1 MTKTKTDIILR
12 MEHVAKLYG
21 PNQKEATKLMLEG
34 ADKAEVYRK
43 CGCTVAL
50 WDVNLQIPRG
60 KVFVIIGLSGSGKS
74 TAVRCF
80 NQLTVPTLGNVFF
93 EEQNVG
99 EMNRKELREYRRSK
113 ISMVFQSFGLM
124 NHRDVLGNVSYGL
137 EIKGVPQE
145 EREQRAQEIISMVGL
160 EGWEHQSCQEL
171 SGGMR
176 QRVGIARALANDPE
190 VLLMDEPFS
199 ALDPLVRQDMQFEL
213 LQIQR
218 KLKKTIIFITH
229 DIDEAF
235 KMGDEVCIMKG
246 GQVVQTGTPEELSIN
261 PANEYV
267 RNFIGFADKTKVVSV
282 RSIMITPTSIV
293 RVQESVDQAIREMRR
308 NNLSSVVV
316 IDDDLHLA
324 GILSIKEALAAWK
337 NDLPI
342 EQVLQTNIP
351 TVSPDALISDVDPL
365 ASEAAYPIA
374 VTNQDNV
381 LLGIV
386 TKAGILASFV

>member
-1 MTKTKTDIILR
+1 
-12 MEHVAKLYG
+12 
-21 PNQKEATKLMLEG
+21 
-34 ADKAEVYRK
+34 
-43 CGCTVAL
+43 
-50 WDVNLQIPRG
+50 
-60 KVFVIIGLSGSGKS
+60 
-74 TAVRCF
+74 
-80 NQLTVPTLGNVFF
+80 
-93 EEQNVG
+93 
-99 EMNRKELREYRRSK
+99 
-113 ISMVFQSFGLM
+113 
-124 NHRDVLGNVSYGL
+124 
-137 EIKGVPQE
+137 
-145 EREQRAQEIISMVGL
+145 
-160 EGWEHQSCQEL
+160 
-171 SGGMR
+171 MR

-293 RVQESVDQAIREMRR
+293 HVQESVDQAIREMRR

-337 NDLPI
+337 NNLPI

-351 TVSPDALISDVDPL
+351 TVSPDALISDVVPL